1 MDGKRLFTEAAA
13 LLRDETRL
21 AAMHEASLRLGVR
34 DATERIYETV
44 MALVKLKPAAQ
55 AAGSEHIHLS
65 VKSIH
70 TGLWSE

>member
-1 MDGKRLFTEAAA
+1 MKQAEREASDEEKANAANPLLDSGRQYLIRVDQAAA

-44 MALVKLKPAAQ
+44 MALVK
-55 AAGSEHIHLS
+55 
-65 VKSIH
+65 
-70 TGLWSE
+70 

>member
-1 MDGKRLFTEAAA
+1 MLGEHGAALVLPEEMLDGKRLFTEAAA

-44 MALVKLKPAAQ
+44 MALVK
-55 AAGSEHIHLS
+55 
-65 VKSIH
+65 
-70 TGLWSE
+70 